1 MTPGPAYDREGV
13 RRFVEALRARHG
25 LTDPE
30 AVTTRPRPAQPPLVA
45 ADGAVTG
52 VKGGPITGGPSP
64 SPRRVETPS
73 PLEGGGDRACA
84 RVIITDATSHR
95 PVYLLS

>member
-30 AVTTRPRPAQPPLVA
+30 PVTTRPRPAQPPLVA
-45 ADGAVTG
+45 ADGASKTAL
-52 VKGGPITGGPSP
+52 PDHTAA
-64 SPRRVETPS
+64 
-73 PLEGGGDRACA
+73 LED
-84 RVIITDATSHR
+84 
-95 PVYLLS
+95 